1 MLELDLSLKTQFFC
15 YPWMCFITPESLD
28 DAGYIFLLPGSHVAQ
43 ANLELYI
50 VGKGDFDQLIFLA
63 LSPAY

>member
-1 MLELDLSLKTQFFC
+1 
-15 YPWMCFITPESLD
+15 MCFITPESLD